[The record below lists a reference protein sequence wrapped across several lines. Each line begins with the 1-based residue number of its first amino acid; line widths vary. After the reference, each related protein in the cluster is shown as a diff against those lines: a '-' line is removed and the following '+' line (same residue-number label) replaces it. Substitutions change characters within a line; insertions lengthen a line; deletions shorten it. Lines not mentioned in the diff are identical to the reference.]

1 MIYANSFSQ
10 FNEANSNEPE
20 EPSKLSWYYGIADCH
35 GLESFIKEPNRE
47 EWTEVDW
54 LNSIGV
60 SDISSANL
68 DDKKAFN
75 GELGMMQRRCR
86 ANMQRHPVIYRV
98 LMEPTD
104 ADMVHD
110 ELARRTDDGY
120 IMGLEIVKAKVK
132 GIPQLISGRGGN
144 SESPNTRHRPA
155 EPKETP
161 EQLKKKWAMIPNPDL
176 EFSDPNVDPM
186 HG

>member
-10 FNEANSNEPE
+10 FNEANSTEPE
-20 EPSKLSWYYGIADCH
+20 EPIELFWYYGIADCH

-47 EWTEVDW
+47 VWTEVDF

-60 SDISSANL
+60 SDISSAKL

-75 GELGMMQRRCR
+75 GQLNMMQMRCS

-98 LMEPTD
+98 LMETDD
-104 ADMVHD
+104 ADMVQD
-110 ELARRTDDGY
+110 QLDRGDY
-120 IMGLEIVKAKVK
+120 IMGLKIVKANSKE
-132 GIPQLISGRGGN
+132 IQLARGTGRN
-144 SESPNTRHRPA
+144 LE
-155 EPKETP
+155 K
-161 EQLKKKWAMIPNPDL
+161 QWAKIPNPEL
-176 EFSDPNVDPM
+176 DPM

>member
-10 FNEANSNEPE
+10 FNEANSTEPE
-20 EPSKLSWYYGIADCH
+20 EPIELFWYYGIADCH

-47 EWTEVDW
+47 VWTEVDF

-75 GELGMMQRRCR
+75 GQLNMMQMRCS

-98 LMEPTD
+98 LMETDD
-104 ADMVHD
+104 ADMVQD
-110 ELARRTDDGY
+110 QLDRGDY
-120 IMGLEIVKAKVK
+120 IMGLKIVKANSKE
-132 GIPQLISGRGGN
+132 IQLARGTGRN
-144 SESPNTRHRPA
+144 LE
-155 EPKETP
+155 K
-161 EQLKKKWAMIPNPDL
+161 QWAKIPNPEL
-176 EFSDPNVDPM
+176 DPM

>member
-20 EPSKLSWYYGIADCH
+20 EPIELFWYYGIADCH

-47 EWTEVDW
+47 VWTEVDF

-75 GELGMMQRRCR
+75 GQLNMMQMRCS
-86 ANMQRHPVIYRV
+86 ANMQRHPVIYRA
-98 LMEPTD
+98 LMETDD
-104 ADMVHD
+104 ADMVQD
-110 ELARRTDDGY
+110 QLDSGDY
-120 IMGLEIVKAKVK
+120 IMGLKIVKANSKE
-132 GIPQLISGRGGN
+132 IQLARGTGRN
-144 SESPNTRHRPA
+144 LE
-155 EPKETP
+155 KEWS
-161 EQLKKKWAMIPNPDL
+161 KIPNPEL
-176 EFSDPNVDPM
+176 DPM

>member
-20 EPSKLSWYYGIADCH
+20 EPIELSWYYGIADCH

-47 EWTEVDW
+47 VWTEVDF

-75 GELGMMQRRCR
+75 GQLNMMQMRCS
-86 ANMQRHPVIYRV
+86 ANMQRHPVIYRA
-98 LMEPTD
+98 LMEPED
-104 ADMVHD
+104 ADMVQD
-110 ELARRTDDGY
+110 QLDSGDY
-120 IMGLEIVKAKVK
+120 IMGLKIVKANSKE
-132 GIPQLISGRGGN
+132 IQLARGTGRN
-144 SESPNTRHRPA
+144 LE
-155 EPKETP
+155 K
-161 EQLKKKWAMIPNPDL
+161 QWAKIPNPEL
-176 EFSDPNVDPM
+176 DPM
-186 HG
+186 HA